1 MGKIIAITN
10 QKGGVGKT
18 TTAINLAACVAARGK
33 RALLVDLDPQ
43 GNATSGLGKSAKG
56 RSSVYDVLTG
66 DAEANAAV
74 METAVRGLSLLPSDI
89 ALAGAEIELVAMDER
104 ETRMR
109 DALAPL
115 RDTYEYIFIDCP
127 PSLGLLTL
135 NALTAADSVII
146 PIQCEYYA
154 LEGVGQLVNTLNL
167 VRKRLNPSLDVEGVV
182 LTMLD
187 GRTNLGIQVVGEVKR
202 HFKGKVFGA
211 IVPRNVRLSEAP
223 SHGKPI
229 HLYDAKCPG
238 AEAYFALADELMERN
253 RL

>member
-18 TTAINLAACVAARGK
+18 TTAINLSACVAARGK
-33 RALLVDLDPQ
+33 RTLLVDLDPQ

-154 LEGVGQLVNTLNL
+154 LEGLCQPVNTPNL
-167 VRKRLNPSLDVEGVV
+167 GRTRLNTSRDVEGVV

>member
-18 TTAINLAACVAARGK
+18 TTAINLSACVAARGK
-33 RALLVDLDPQ
+33 RTLLVDLDPQ

-74 METAVRGLSLLPSDI
+74 METAVRGLSLVPSDI